1 MTPTAEQCCNKTN
14 GIQEKNIKNFY
25 PIRIRF
31 EEKKIKNAKET
42 LQQNGFERFHGKNQ
56 CDVWDKDFFPTRL
69 EVPEPD
75 DEQLVK
81 AKAEAQAH
89 FFRETIFHKDHMKI
103 SIKVALF

>member
-1 MTPTAEQCCNKTN
+1 MVFRKK
-14 GIQEKNIKNFY
+14 IS
-25 PIRIRF
+25 RIF
-31 EEKKIKNAKET
+31 TLYESGLKKKKIKNAKET

-81 AKAEAQAH
+81 AKPQILYTAH
-89 FFRETIFHKDHMKI
+89 
-103 SIKVALF
+103 IKLQ